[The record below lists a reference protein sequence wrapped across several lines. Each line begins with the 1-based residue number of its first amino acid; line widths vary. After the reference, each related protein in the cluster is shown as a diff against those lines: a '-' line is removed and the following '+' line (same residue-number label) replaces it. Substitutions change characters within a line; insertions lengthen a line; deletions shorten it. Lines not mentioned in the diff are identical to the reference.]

1 MYTKATSKWNL
12 RHQAWLTIAVA
23 MAIVVTAL
31 LAQGAGAT
39 PPSGVTP
46 YPIASGALEDP
57 IRVKFKD
64 EGGFGRGIE
73 VETITVV
80 KFVVEPGGAFGW
92 HRHGGPVW
100 AVVSEGA
107 LTLYDADDAAC
118 LGRTVTAGTAF
129 LDPGVDHVHNARN
142 LGDTPVVVYATF
154 MLPEGGATR
163 IDEPDPG
170 VCPF

>member
-1 MYTKATSKWNL
+1 MNTKATDK
-12 RHQAWLTIAVA
+12 RHQRYRTWLAVA
-23 MAIVVTAL
+23 LALALVMTAL

-39 PPSGVTP
+39 PPTGVTP
-46 YPIASGALEDP
+46 FPIASGDLEDP
-57 IRVKFKD
+57 IQIKFKD
-64 EGGFGRGIE
+64 KGGFGRG
-73 VETITVV
+73 VVVDTITVV
-80 KFVVEPGGAFGW
+80 KYVIEPGGAFGW

-107 LTLYDADDAAC
+107 LTLYDADDASC
-118 LGRTVTAGTAF
+118 QGKTVTAGTAF

-163 IDEPDPG
+163 IDEPNPG

>member
-1 MYTKATSKWNL
+1 MNIKATDKW
-12 RHQAWLTIAVA
+12 HQRYQTWVAIAVA
-23 MAIVVTAL
+23 MAIVVSTL
-31 LAQGAGAT
+31 LAQTASAT
-39 PPSGVTP
+39 PPTGVTP
-46 YPIASGALEDP
+46 YPIVSGDLENP
-57 IRVKFKD
+57 IHIKFKD
-64 EGGFGRGIE
+64 KGGFGRG
-73 VETITVV
+73 VVVDTITVV
-80 KFVVEPGGAFGW
+80 KYVVEPGGAFGW

-107 LTLYDADDAAC
+107 LTLYHADDPSC
-118 LGRTVTAGTAF
+118 TGRTVTAGTAF
-129 LDPGVDHVHNARN
+129 LDPGIDHVHNARN

>member
-1 MYTKATSKWNL
+1 MNTKATNKRKL
-12 RHQAWLTIAVA
+12 RYRAWVALAVA
-23 MAIVVTAL
+23 MAIMVTAL
-31 LAQGAGAT
+31 VVQKAGAT
-39 PPSGVTP
+39 PPTGITP
-46 YPIASGALEDP
+46 YPIVSGDLEHP
-57 IRVKFKD
+57 IQVKFKHHS
-64 EGGFGRGIE
+64 GFGRGVE
-73 VETITVV
+73 VATIAVV
-80 KFVVEPGGAFGW
+80 KYVIEPGGAFGW

-107 LTLYDADDAAC
+107 LTLYDADDASC

-129 LDPGVDHVHNARN
+129 LDPGIDHVHNARN